1 MKKIT
6 VTLFLPMLLIF
17 SCEPCGKGH
26 NPRRKLTGFDIIASD
41 NKAGLLSK
49 DSVFIQGDTAF
60 FRMQFEVVTVAANVP
75 SISFISS
82 ATDCSPMEPYLIHS
96 IDSMAVITIDSWDA
110 GHPALS
116 DISDLV
122 TAKRQLSYAGPVD
135 TTFHGFA
142 RNINNDPWFY
152 YGSAWFGIHT
162 LPVSR
167 KGRFYVRLWLSNG
180 TEHISNLLKLVE

>member
-1 MKKIT
+1 
-6 VTLFLPMLLIF
+6 
-17 SCEPCGKGH
+17 
-26 NPRRKLTGFDIIASD
+26 
-41 NKAGLLSK
+41 
-49 DSVFIQGDTAF
+49 
-60 FRMQFEVVTVAANVP
+60 
-75 SISFISS
+75 
-82 ATDCSPMEPYLIHS
+82 MEPYLIHS

-116 DISDLV
+116 NISDLV
-122 TAKRQLSYAGPVD
+122 SYAGPVD

-152 YGSAWFGIHT
+152 YGSPWFGIHT

-180 TEHISNLLKLVE
+180 TEFLSNLLTLVE